1 MDEGPTVEDAVQ
13 VAQRALAKVNEL
25 EREQEGREAD
35 LEDARE
41 ELTALRLRVQDRD
54 EGLDYSQLKLNDK
67 VGMVR
72 EHVFR
77 KAVDGHGRAKID
89 YDDVMWSVFDGE
101 PGPNHCYKLM
111 RLAAAEEGDDADDL
125 EAKRSSFRDGVL
137 GFAFRD
143 PDGGNKHLA
152 VDADLAQQGVAFYP
166 ENKAVSTEG
175 GSR

>member
-1 MDEGPTVEDAVQ
+1 VSEGPTAEDAVQ

-25 EREQEGREAD
+25 EREQNELAGDLDEA
-35 LEDARE
+35 LE
-41 ELTALRLRVQDRD
+41 ELTALRLRVQERD
-54 EGLDYSQLKLNDK
+54 EDLDYSQLKLNDK

-72 EHVFR
+72 EHVYR

-101 PGPNHCYKLM
+101 PGPSHCYKLM
-111 RLAAAEEGDDADDL
+111 RLAAAEEGDDEEEL
-125 EAKRSSFRDGVL
+125 KEKRSSFRDGVV

-166 ENKAVSTEG
+166 ENKAASTEG